1 MPGTIELG
9 EGAQP
14 AGAQP
19 AQKLRV
25 RISSPSSLLA
35 VIPPLLG
42 FEPSEPSLV
51 VVGTEPPRGEVRIT
65 LRFDIPDARLAAA
78 VAKDAISY
86 LADNCIT
93 TAAVVGYGPDSLVT
107 PVAEEVLRR
116 FPEAGIALAEVLRAQ
131 DQRYWSYLC
140 ANPECCPLEG
150 TPFDREAHPIAAKL
164 GGRAVLASRAALA
177 RTIAPV
183 TGQEADA
190 MSRATRRAEAR
201 ARRLIREA
209 GNPAG
214 RKARRAVHGPGLLAV
229 TDAITRYREGR
240 RLTSRNAAAWLALVL
255 RELPVRDDAWARM
268 NPDHGEAHQRL
279 WADVTRLAQPGYAAA
294 PAALLAF
301 TAWQRGNGALAN
313 IALDRALADQPG
325 YSMATLLRQA
335 LDGGAPPSMARL
347 PMTPEEVAAS
357 YNAMNSEEDGES
369 GSQTGRVAD
378 GEQDD
383 GKPDHSPATAS
394 PDEAT
399 EAQNPD
405 GEGSPHADEQ
415 VTELLS

>member
-1 MPGTIELG
+1 
-9 EGAQP
+9 
-14 AGAQP
+14 
-19 AQKLRV
+19 
-25 RISSPSSLLA
+25 
-35 VIPPLLG
+35 
-42 FEPSEPSLV
+42 
-51 VVGTEPPRGEVRIT
+51 
-65 LRFDIPDARLAAA
+65 
-78 VAKDAISY
+78 
-86 LADNCIT
+86 
-93 TAAVVGYGPDSLVT
+93 
-107 PVAEEVLRR
+107 
-116 FPEAGIALAEVLRAQ
+116 
-131 DQRYWSYLC
+131 
-140 ANPECCPLEG
+140 
-150 TPFDREAHPIAAKL
+150 
-164 GGRAVLASRAALA
+164 
-177 RTIAPV
+177 
-183 TGQEADA
+183 
-190 MSRATRRAEAR
+190 
-201 ARRLIREA
+201 
-209 GNPAG
+209 
-214 RKARRAVHGPGLLAV
+214 
-229 TDAITRYREGR
+229 
-240 RLTSRNAAAWLALVL
+240 
-255 RELPVRDDAWARM
+255 
-268 NPDHGEAHQRL
+268 
-279 WADVTRLAQPGYAAA
+279 
-294 PAALLAF
+294 LLAF